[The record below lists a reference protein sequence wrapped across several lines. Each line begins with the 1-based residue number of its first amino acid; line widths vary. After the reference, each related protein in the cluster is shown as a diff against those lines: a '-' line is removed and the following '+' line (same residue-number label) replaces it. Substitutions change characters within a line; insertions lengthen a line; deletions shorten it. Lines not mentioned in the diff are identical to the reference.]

1 MTTVNFVRYSSQSI
15 TVLKNVEAYV
25 KQDEKTLMDDG
36 QRLISGLNCTP
47 QMVFH
52 EFVAT
57 REAHHKESPAWFYHY
72 TLAFHPNENITPQ
85 QAHELAVEFAAKA
98 WPDSEVLVTAHID
111 KPHIHSHFLV
121 NAVCHQSGR
130 MLRQEKGTLQWLRTL
145 SDELCE
151 AYGFSVLKDTQKRS
165 NGMGAREYRSA
176 ARGESWKIQ
185 IICAIDDCMKCSG
198 SKEEFIGNMNKLGY
212 QVRWEDAR
220 RSITYTHPNGMK
232 ARDIKLFDKKYLKE
246 AMEHEFRIRAEI
258 IYGGAEAAP
267 SADTNTAGADNYDAP
282 GTGAAPFSRSASH
295 ERGMEG
301 DDGVHLHTDSPYRET
316 DCICHF
322 RSGTGRRRSQL

>member
-1 MTTVNFVRYSSQSI
+1 MNKDIRI
-15 TVLKNVEAYV
+15 TFRVTPEDYERIKTKADQAHMSVSAYV
-25 KQDEKTLMDDG
+25 RAAALRHKVVVVE
-36 QRLISGLNCTP
+36 GL
-47 QMVFH
+47 
-52 EFVAT
+52 
-57 REAHHKESPAWFYHY
+57 KEQ
-72 TLAFHPNENITPQ
+72 T
-85 QAHELAVEFAAKA
+85 HELAVKFAAKA
-98 WPDSEVLVTAHID
+98 WPDSEVLVTTHID

-165 NGMGAREYRSA
+165 NGMGAREYCSA

-322 RSGTGRRRSQL
+322 RSGTGRRWSQL